1 MAAVCSFRLVRVYY
15 GGEEF
20 VSCVLQKGNNACS
33 AWEPIEWFTR
43 EESLLVYL
51 PVYPFYKRTSSQIL
65 LINAV
70 LCSDAIFSVWVVQL
84 ELALP
89 SCSRSGVSRVRRAHQ
104 TGFNPLFQTL
114 VTSNGQNRVTVCN
127 EKNLNDEENSS
138 VIFILLFLEYNCE
151 GG

>member
-1 MAAVCSFRLVRVYY
+1 MRAVLVNRLIGLPERK
-15 GGEEF
+15 
-20 VSCVLQKGNNACS
+20 S
-33 AWEPIEWFTR
+33 R
-43 EESLLVYL
+43 LVYL